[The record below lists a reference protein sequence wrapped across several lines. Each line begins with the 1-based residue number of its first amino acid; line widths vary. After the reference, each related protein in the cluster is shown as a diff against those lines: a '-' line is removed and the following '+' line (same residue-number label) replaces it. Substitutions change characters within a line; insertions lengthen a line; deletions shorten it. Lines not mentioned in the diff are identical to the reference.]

1 MVHKFSDNYIKYVKT
16 DIDDLNSDEI
26 FNITKNFLVYD
37 SKLSYQWNNISSA
50 ILFDPLCKKNNK
62 IINILNDCNNLE
74 KIIMNDN
81 FTQENINKKIVF
93 PSEHYIVKF
102 LFPHLDLLD
111 KHDIDMLLN
120 AIKIDNGPL
129 YDQMKEIRLPKLF
142 NELFNYI
149 NTH

>member
-16 DIDDLNSDEI
+16 DIEDPNSDEI

-50 ILFDPLCKKNNK
+50 ILFDPSCKKNNK

-74 KIIMNDN
+74 KIITNDN

-102 LFPHLDLLD
+102 LLPHLDELD

-142 NELFNYI
+142 NDFFNY
-149 NTH
+149 N

>member
-1 MVHKFSDNYIKYVKT
+1 MVHKFSDNYIKYVKI
-16 DIDDLNSDEI
+16 DIDDPDSDEI

-50 ILFDPLCKKNNK
+50 LLFDSNSKKNKK
-62 IINILNDCNNLE
+62 ILSILDDCNNLE

-111 KHDIDMLLN
+111 KQDIDTLLN

-129 YDQMKEIRLPKLF
+129 YNQMREIRLPKLLNDF
-142 NELFNYI
+142 FNYT